1 MQIQSVSFLIL
12 FKKKVKSVNCSFSWT
27 LFFKNPSVEREYRRT
42 AWRPRTGGSDPHRA
56 SVTVQAAAAD
66 NASSSAVTAPPS
78 GDAAYYQ
85 QVNKIN
91 GVVKGGPQCVKFF

>member
-66 NASSSAVTAPPS
+66 NASSSAVAPPS

-85 QVNKIN
+85 QVNKIIAYN
-91 GVVKGGPQCVKFF
+91 SLILNLSLI